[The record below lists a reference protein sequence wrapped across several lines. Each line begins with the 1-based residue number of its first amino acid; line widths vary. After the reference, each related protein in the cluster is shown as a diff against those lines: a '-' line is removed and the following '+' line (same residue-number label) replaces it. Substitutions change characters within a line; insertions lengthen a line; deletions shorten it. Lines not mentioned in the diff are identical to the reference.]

1 MLFRIF
7 CILVLNAPL
16 LARAQDSLYSACWSN
31 TNLFPYIG
39 QAIQARDSFQV
50 CLNFDTSAHF
60 HKPHNGAIMSAFGP
74 RRGQLH
80 KGLDITL
87 QVGDTVFSVYEGRV
101 RYAQYN
107 TGGYGKLI
115 VIRHPNG
122 MESYYAHL
130 NDIWV
135 SPNQDVQAG
144 DCIGTGGRT
153 AIRNSPAHLH
163 FEMRFQDHPLNP
175 EELFDWESGLALSDT
190 VCLTAHSLRYPA
202 YGSGVYGRSTAG
214 SSSSSGQVSS
224 NTHTVKSGDTLYGI
238 ARRYGTSVD
247 ALCRLNGIRAE
258 SILRIGQKIKIR

>member
-7 CILVLNAPL
+7 CLILLSSPL
-16 LARAQDSLYSACWSN
+16 ICQAQDSLYTECWSN
-31 TNLFPYIG
+31 TNLFPFIG
-39 QAIQARDSFQV
+39 RAVQDRDSFQV
-50 CLNFDTSAHF
+50 CLNFDTTAQF
-60 HKPHNGAIMSAFGP
+60 HKPHNGPIMSAFGP

-87 QVGDTVFSVYEGRV
+87 QVGDSIFSIYEGRV

-135 SPNQDVQAG
+135 SPNQDLQAG

-163 FEMRFQDHPLNP
+163 FEIRFQDHPLDP
-175 EELFDWESGLALSDT
+175 EELFDWDSGRARSDT

-202 YGSGVYGRSTAG
+202 YGSGAFGRSTAIPATPQ
-214 SSSSSGQVSS
+214 STSK
-224 NTHTVKSGDTLYGI
+224 THVVKSGDTLYGI

-258 SILRIGQKIKIR
+258 SILRIGQKIRIP

>member
-1 MLFRIF
+1 
-7 CILVLNAPL
+7 
-16 LARAQDSLYSACWSN
+16 
-31 TNLFPYIG
+31 
-39 QAIQARDSFQV
+39 
-50 CLNFDTSAHF
+50 
-60 HKPHNGAIMSAFGP
+60 MSAFGP

-87 QVGDTVFSVYEGRV
+87 QVGDSIFSIYEGRV

-163 FEMRFQDHPLNP
+163 FELRFQDHPLNP
-175 EELFDWESGLALSDT
+175 EELYNWETGQALNDT
-190 VCLTAHSLRYPA
+190 ICLTAQSLRYPA
-202 YGSGVYGRSTAG
+202 YGSGTYGRTTAPNPG
-214 SSSSSGQVSS
+214 SGTSSQA
-224 NTHTVKSGDTLYGI
+224 THLHTVKSGDTLYGI

-258 SILRIGQKIKIR
+258 SILRIGQKIRLP

>member
-1 MLFRIF
+1 VSIRILCLF
-7 CILVLNAPL
+7 LLNAPL
-16 LARAQDSLYSACWSN
+16 LLRGQDSSYSECWSN
-31 TNLFPYIG
+31 THLFPYIG

-50 CLNFDTSAHF
+50 CLDFDTTAHF
-60 HKPHNGAIMSAFGP
+60 HKPHHGPIMSAFGP

-87 QVGDTVFSVYEGRV
+87 EVGDSVFSIYEGRV

-130 NDIWV
+130 NDLWV
-135 SPNQDVQAG
+135 SPNQDVKAG
-144 DCIGTGGRT
+144 DCIGSGGRT

-175 EELFDWESGLALSDT
+175 EELFDWESGQALSDT

-202 YGSGVYGRSTAG
+202 YGSGVYGQSSSG
-214 SSSSSGQVSS
+214 SGSSSGQTPS
-224 NTHTVKSGDTLYGI
+224 NVHIVKSGDTLYGI